1 MLGVSFLIK
10 LQAISSVT
18 LLKETP
24 TQIFSL
30 NVCDREKQIYPKKQK
45 KEILRR
51 DTLRISVGAVRRC
64 AVKKVSLKN
73 SPPVYEHSIKLDIK

>member
-1 MLGVSFLIK
+1 MLRVSFLIK

-30 NVCDREKQIYPKKQK
+30 NVCDGEKQIYPKKQK
-45 KEILRR
+45 KILRR
-51 DTLRISVGAVRRC
+51 DILRISVGAVRRC